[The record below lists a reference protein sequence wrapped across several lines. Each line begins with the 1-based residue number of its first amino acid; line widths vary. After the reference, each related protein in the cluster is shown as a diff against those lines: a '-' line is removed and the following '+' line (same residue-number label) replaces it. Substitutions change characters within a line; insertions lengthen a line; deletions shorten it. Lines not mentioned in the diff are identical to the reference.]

1 MRRTNEIS
9 LGDAIDAVLKDN
21 NLIHGVYEAQIQA
34 MWETLM
40 GRSISRHTTQIQLKG
55 SRLYLTID
63 SAPLK
68 NELFYSREKI
78 REVVN
83 RELKKDILKDVFIY

>member
-21 NLIHGVYEAQIQA
+21 NLTHGVYEAQIQA

>member
-1 MRRTNEIS
+1 MRRTNETS
-9 LGDAIDAVLKDN
+9 LGEAIEAVLQDS
-21 NLIHGVYEAQIQA
+21 NLTHGIYEAKIQA

-68 NELFYSREKI
+68 NELFYSRDKI
-78 REVVN
+78 CEVVN
-83 RELKKDILKDVFIY
+83 KELKKDILKDVFIY

>member
-9 LGDAIDAVLKDN
+9 LGAAIDAVLQDS
-21 NLIHGVYEAQIQA
+21 NLAHGIYEAKIQA
-34 MWETLM
+34 MWESLM

-55 SRLYLTID
+55 SRLYLTVD

-78 REVVN
+78 CDVVN
-83 RELKKDILKDVFIY
+83 RELKREILKDVFIY